1 MDLPELSDEQWEF
14 LAVLEAFEN
23 PVSIDLAGHLAP
35 LLPGPLFDL
44 LDKAQS
50 LGWIDKLENNRLAL
64 GLNLPPQAL
73 TRLRAINH
81 PEHLESLVGRI
92 YQENLIEKLD
102 LSDRLV
108 LLDKAGRVKQAA
120 ECEVDLARLALSEN
134 RFEDGRRYL
143 DQAINRIWPESDGS
157 GFRELFLSAV
167 LEFSNLCFSLG
178 GGLTGLEECLLKA
191 LEVAGRIGDQ
201 RDQALLNLHLGRL
214 YYFSDRRD
222 DALVALSVGF
232 EEIEELGDEDI
243 REQSAEFLGMFYF
256 IKGLFRESLQYLEKA
271 EETLHA
277 GKGRAV
283 INPMAPIFLGYCAA
297 YLGQFHRSIG
307 SLDFNWRLARE
318 QTDPSFSC
326 SLRAVLGTVLALMKK
341 EREAENHLQQARAEA
356 LQHHNALGLYLAG
369 GGMAL
374 RYFLQG
380 RMEKAYELLTE
391 TIREG
396 RPAGLVRQFASPW
409 ILEILYE
416 FHRLGFKP
424 IPDFEFSQVLERL
437 LSGVNVHLRGVA
449 LRLRARETMSRGG
462 ERSAIAGDLAE
473 SAECLQESGDPVQL
487 SKTVLEIARME
498 LNSGNRPQAR
508 KLIHR
513 ARKLLGGYGEEFFPD
528 DLRHLLEEKEVD
540 PGRQEGG
547 EEFLKRYL
555 DMIESLYP
563 SENPNEI
570 LGKVLTAT
578 SRLFGAER
586 SGLFWFSSGRSDSQ
600 PDLRAACNLTRNDVT
615 GESFKAALKLINQT
629 RRTNAPQVGRTIDRG
644 AAGDFHPVRSM
655 LCVPVDI
662 NGRAHGVLYYDNSYL
677 DDAFDFFDPVL
688 MKDLVRHTN
697 LVIERRLHFLKV
709 REERNLLASEKSL
722 YQERSQEEIIAR
734 SQTMEALLGQ
744 VDQVAPTESTVL
756 ILGETGS
763 GKELVAKRIHARS
776 LRAESPFMVVD
787 AATIPENLLESELFG
802 HERGAFTGADRQRI
816 GRIELAHQGTLF
828 LDEVGELPWSA
839 QVKLLRALQEK
850 TFSRLGGSRTI
861 HSDFRLIAATN
872 RDLGAE
878 VAAGRFRQDLY
889 YRLNVIP
896 ISLPPLRDRP
906 EDISLLAGHFLDRY
920 AVKYKRSGL
929 RLSPDQERMLGRYP
943 WPGNIRELKNI
954 MERAVLLSV
963 ADQLDLTLPADITAG
978 GENPFADGPSLD
990 EIQRR
995 YIGHILQKT
1004 GGRIAGPGGAAEILG
1019 MKRTSLYS
1027 RMRMLGMSEKKS
1039 SAKRQKIHR

>member
-14 LAVLEAFEN
+14 LAVLEALES

-50 LGWIDKLENNRLAL
+50 LGWIDKRENNLLAL
-64 GLNLPPQAL
+64 GPDLPPQAL
-73 TRLRAINH
+73 TRLRTINH
-81 PEHLESLVGRI
+81 PEHLESLVDRI
-92 YQENLIEKLD
+92 YRENLIEKLD
-102 LSDRLV
+102 PADRLV
-108 LLDKAGRVKQAA
+108 LLDKAGRVKEAT
-120 ECEVDLARLALSEN
+120 ECEVALARQALQED

-143 DQAINRIWPESDGS
+143 ERAVNREWPENDGPAL
-157 GFRELFLSAV
+157 RELFLPAI

-178 GGLTGLEECLLKA
+178 SGLSGLEQHLLQA
-191 LEVAGRIGDQ
+191 QEAAGRIGDQ
-201 RDQALLNLHLGRL
+201 RHHALLNLHIGRL

-232 EEIEELGDEDI
+232 EEIQELGDEDI

-256 IKGLFRESLQYLEKA
+256 IKGLFREALEHLEKA
-271 EETLHA
+271 EEVLHTE
-277 GKGRAV
+277 KGRIK
-283 INPMAPIFLGYCAA
+283 INPLAPIFLGYCTA

-307 SLDFNWRLARE
+307 SLDFNWRLTRE
-318 QTDPSFSC
+318 RADPSLSC
-326 SLRAVLGTVLALMKK
+326 SLRAVLGTVLVLMKK
-341 EREAENHLQQARAEA
+341 DREAESHLQEARNEA
-356 LQHHNALGLYLAG
+356 LQHRNALGLYLAG

-374 RYFLQG
+374 RHFLQG
-380 RMEKAYELLTE
+380 RLEKAYAILME

-424 IPDFEFSQVLERL
+424 IPDFEFSQVMERL

-449 LRLRARETMSRGG
+449 LRLRARENLGRGG
-462 ERSAIAGDLAE
+462 ERWAIAGDLAE
-473 SAECLQESGDPVQL
+473 SAECLQQSGDPVQL
-487 SKTVLEIARME
+487 SKTVLEMARME
-498 LNSGNRPQAR
+498 LNSGKRPQAR
-508 KLIHR
+508 KFINR
-513 ARKLLGGYGEEFFPD
+513 ARKLLGGYVEEFFPD
-528 DLRHLLEEKEVD
+528 DLRPLLEKEEGD
-540 PGRQEGG
+540 PRRQEGG

-555 DMIESLYP
+555 DMIGSLYP

-586 SGLFWFSSGRSDSQ
+586 SGLFWFSPGRSGSQ

-615 GESFKAALKLINQT
+615 VESFNAALKLINQT
-629 RRTNAPQVGRTIDRG
+629 WRANTPQVGRTRDGG
-644 AAGDFHPVRSM
+644 AAEDFHPVRSM
-655 LCVPVDI
+655 LCIPVDI
-662 NGRAHGVLYYDNSYL
+662 DGRAHGVLYYDNSYL
-677 DDAFDFFDPVL
+677 DDAFDFFDPAL

-709 REERNLLASEKSL
+709 QEERNLLASAKSL
-722 YQERSQEEIIAR
+722 DQEGSREEIIAR
-734 SQTMEALLGQ
+734 SRIMEALLRQ

-756 ILGETGS
+756 VLGETGT
-763 GKELVAKRIHARS
+763 GKELLAKRIHARS
-776 LRAESPFMVVD
+776 LRAAGPFMVVD

-802 HERGAFTGADRQRI
+802 HERGAFTGADRQKI

-828 LDEVGELPWSA
+828 LDEVGELPGSA
-839 QVKLLRALQEK
+839 QVKLLRTLQEK
-850 TFSRLGGSRTI
+850 TFSRLGGTRTI

-906 EDISLLAGHFLDRY
+906 EDIPLLAGHFLNRY
-920 AVKYKRSGL
+920 AVKYKRSNL
-929 RLSPDQERMLGRYP
+929 RLSPEQEKMLSHYP

-963 ADQLDLTLPADITAG
+963 ADQLELILPAELTAG
-978 GENPFADGPSLD
+978 RENPFADAPSLD

-1027 RMRMLGMSEKKS
+1027 RMRTLKMPVKKPLP
-1039 SAKRQKIHR
+1039 KERMKP